1 MALAT
6 EMYCD
11 GCGEIRH
18 FHGCVGKLLMERLA
32 RKDGWSVSK
41 YHLCPECRT
50 KKSQL
55 IKDGWLKKK

>member
-18 FHGCVGKLLMERLA
+18 FNSCIGRTVMERMA
-32 RKDGWSVSK
+32 RKDGWSVGK
-41 YHLCPECRT
+41 YHLCPVCRKN
-50 KKSQL
+50 KKQL
-55 IKDGWLKKK
+55 IKDGWIK